1 MGDRPFAVAHGGR
14 LRDALRRRGEAYRR
28 MVAELSAPA
37 YVRGLHGRRAHP
49 PDRADALLWLG
60 RGDPQPARTDPEAVF
75 GFLIEATSRCRNARG
90 PAGAD
95 AGRSQPPS

>member
-14 LRDALRRRGEAYRR
+14 LRDALRRRGAAYRR

-60 RGDPQPARTDPEAVF
+60 RADPQPLRTRREA
-75 GFLIEATSRCRNARG
+75 GCGLRIEATTPCRTAHG
-90 PAGAD
+90 PDGAH
-95 AGRSQPPS
+95 ACHSQPL